1 MSNSLLRGLA
11 VTFGAGLAFGIGTKL
26 GRNSTPKRTD
36 SILDLEPLVDR
47 LDTIEDRIQSVE
59 KRFSNPA
66 QTAVPAAEHSAH
78 EVPDRDFG
86 ELDARLS
93 AQTRQLEDL
102 RGEILTVESR
112 SATQVAAFREKLS
125 DVEAKLP
132 AQIEASIGE
141 RISALEQR
149 LQADFQQTHSRTVD
163 MFVQTIES
171 KVVQRISALEQS
183 LAEHSHTIF
192 GLREKSLSTDENLQK
207 LLAAVE
213 KLCNQTAVRN
223 DPSPKSPPPPSSSVM
238 PDTPKPFS
246 LHLATELSR
255 VTAPVPTLRPEPPPP
270 PPTAETRTRGPL
282 ALSILAISLS
292 LLGIRFSR

>member
-1 MSNSLLRGLA
+1 MSNSLLKGLA

-26 GRNSTPKRTD
+26 GRSSTPRPAG

-59 KRFSNPA
+59 KRFSNASQP
-66 QTAVPAAEHSAH
+66 AVPLEHPGPD
-78 EVPDRDFG
+78 VPDKNFG
-86 ELDARLS
+86 EMDARIS

-102 RGEILTVESR
+102 RQEILTVESR
-112 SATQVAAFREKLS
+112 STTQVAAFSQKLNE
-125 DVEAKLP
+125 VEARLP

-183 LAEHSHTIF
+183 LAEHSHTIV

-223 DPSPKSPPPPSSSVM
+223 EPPAKSPPPPTSPAS
-238 PDTPKPFS
+238 PDMPKPFS
-246 LHLATELSR
+246 LHLSTELSR
-255 VTAPVPTLRPEPPPP
+255 VTAPIPASRPEPPPP
-270 PPTAETRTRGPL
+270 PTFEKRASGSL

>member
-1 MSNSLLRGLA
+1 MSNSLLKGFA

-26 GRNSTPKRTD
+26 GRSSAPRRSG

-59 KRFSNPA
+59 KSFSKA
-66 QTAVPAAEHSAH
+66 TQPAAPVEHLG
-78 EVPDRDFG
+78 PDVLDRSFG
-86 ELDARLS
+86 EMDARLS

-102 RGEILTVESR
+102 RQEILTVESR
-112 SATQVAAFREKLS
+112 SATQVAAFSQKLS
-125 DVEAKLP
+125 DVEARLP

-171 KVVQRISALEQS
+171 KVVQRIAALEQS
-183 LAEHSHTIF
+183 LAEHSHTIV

-213 KLCNQTAVRN
+213 KLCNRTAVRN
-223 DPSPKSPPPPSSSVM
+223 EPSAKSPNIPPPSSPAS
-238 PDTPKPFS
+238 PDIPKPFS

-255 VTAPVPTLRPEPPPP
+255 VTTPVPTSHPEPPPP
-270 PPTAETRTRGPL
+270 PTSATRTRGPL